1 MQLVMGKRFKALS
14 TQSAQRCARFQHW
27 RRGQR
32 SLELEK
38 SLQVWWCP
46 WFKHSLIYLKDN
58 FLPKYDERLKF
69 HLGTWK
75 NGYGGEFAKTVTWMS
90 LPKWLSGKDYT
101 CQYGRYKFHLWSGKI
116 SHASG
121 QLSLCHNHWACA
133 LEPGNHNYWAHHLCN
148 FRKAHTEWRPSI
160 A

>member
-101 CQYGRYKFHLWSGKI
+101 CQCKRYSRCWFNPWIEKVPWSRKWQSMLLFLENPVNRG
-116 SHASG
+116 AW
-121 QLSLCHNHWACA
+121 WATV
-133 LEPGNHNYWAHHLCN
+133 H
-148 FRKAHTEWRPSI
+148 RVTKS
-160 A
+160 